1 MEGTCCNFYQGEWSN
16 TTSWA
21 FGVLIQMILE
31 AFEVADGVRPEGE
44 LHVHVAGLGVE

>member
-1 MEGTCCNFYQGEWSN
+1 M
-16 TTSWA
+16 SWA

-31 AFEVADGVRPEGE
+31 AFEVTDGVRPEGE